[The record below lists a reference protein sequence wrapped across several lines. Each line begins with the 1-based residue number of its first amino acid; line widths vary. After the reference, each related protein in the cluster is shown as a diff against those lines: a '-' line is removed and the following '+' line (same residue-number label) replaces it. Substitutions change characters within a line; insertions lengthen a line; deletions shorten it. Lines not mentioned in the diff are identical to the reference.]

1 MTEVVNLGPLRFAP
15 AFKERVWGGHQLG
28 QPSEAPIGEA
38 WILHEDQPVQDGPQA
53 GKTLAELTR
62 QYPRE
67 LLGKHWQ
74 QEHPQGGRFPLLIKL
89 LDCQDWLSVQ
99 VHPNDEQARRM
110 VGPGELGKTEAWH
123 ILKAD
128 EGAELISGTREGT
141 TQAELEQSILAGN
154 VSNLTEKR
162 RVQTGETLMVPAGT
176 LHALGPGLLIY
187 EVQQSSDTTYRVYDW
202 DRPAS
207 AGRELHLKQ
216 SAEVT
221 RPGQAGFTPA
231 VKVIDFSRL
240 LALCDYFMLEE
251 LRGDLEDDTL
261 GQSPHI
267 LTVKQ
272 GEASLTTPAGT
283 EVLKPFDTV
292 LIPAQLG
299 EYALTG
305 DFQALRV
312 SLPA

>member
-1 MTEVVNLGPLRFAP
+1 MTDFSGHTPLRFTP
-15 AFKERVWGGHQLG
+15 AFKERVWGGKTLG
-28 QPSEAPIGEA
+28 QPSTAPIGEA
-38 WILHEDQPVQDGPQA
+38 WILHEDQPVEGGPLA
-53 GKTLAELTR
+53 GVTLAELTR

-67 LLGKHWQ
+67 LLGAAWRQ
-74 QEHPQGGRFPLLIKL
+74 QHPQGGRFPLLVKL

-123 ILKAD
+123 VLQAD

-141 TQAELEQSILAGN
+141 TQDELEKAILAGN
-154 VSNLTEKR
+154 VSDLTEKR
-162 RVQTGETLMVPAGT
+162 QVKAGETLMVPAGT

-187 EVQQSSDTTYRVYDW
+187 EVQQTSDTTYRVYDW
-202 DRPAS
+202 DRPAD
-207 AGRELHLKQ
+207 AGRQLHLKQ

-231 VKVIDFSRL
+231 DAAESPRL
-240 LALCDYFMLEE
+240 LTSCDYFVLEE
-251 LRGDLEDDTL
+251 LRGPQVWGDTDART
-261 GQSPHI
+261 PHI

-272 GEASLTTPAGT
+272 GEAHLNTPAGT
-283 EVLKPFDTV
+283 EVLKLHDTV

-299 EYALTG
+299 EYELTG
-305 DFQALRV
+305 EFQALRAR
-312 SLPA
+312 LP